1 MKNKSISFK
10 IFMVFLMFTIG
21 IFLLIGIF
29 SKVFLPKYYLNK
41 KMGNISEYT
50 DYIRDN
56 YQELDEAEIIKVF
69 EALKNSVGG
78 DIYVIDGDGQIRG
91 AGKYKNSSDSYY
103 EAEGDYFEAQFVNKK
118 GMEMYT
124 FGVNI
129 DMGYLIYEVSIQ
141 SLEDAVDVIMEFLLI
156 MLIFCLFISAF
167 VAYFISINITKPI
180 KQLNELA
187 KKMKDK
193 KVQIL
198 EISQSRDEIGELN
211 QSINLLYEELLSN
224 IQQLETELKKERTVE
239 KMKKQFLAQA
249 THELKTPLAVIQGYA
264 ELIVDHI
271 YSDDE
276 ERDHYIQS
284 IYEETEN
291 MNKLIMDV
299 LDYSKME
306 SGFFSIHK
314 EEVFVNPWINNVVKT
329 FRDIIEK
336 TDIRFIV
343 NNKVGDLCVDMDAF
357 RMEQVVKNLLSNAI
371 EFSAGEIILNIY
383 DLNNQLVVEVINTG
397 ERIDEAVLPFVFDSF
412 YKKKGKKSGTG
423 LGLAIVKEI
432 VNMHDGVY
440 RVGNLENGVKF
451 SVAI

>member
-41 KMGNISEYT
+41 KMGSISEYT
-50 DYIRDN
+50 DYVRNN
-56 YQELDEAEIIKVF
+56 YEELNEEEIVEEF
-69 EALKNSVGG
+69 NALKNSVGG
-78 DIYVIDGDGQIRG
+78 DIYVLDENGTIRG
-91 AGKYKNSSDSYY
+91 AGKYKNSEDAHY
-103 EAEGDYFEAQFVNKK
+103 EAEGDFFEAQFVNKK
-118 GMEMYT
+118 GIEMYT

-129 DMGYLIYEVSIQ
+129 NNEYLIYEVSIQ
-141 SLEDAVDVIMEFLLI
+141 SLEGAVDVIMEFLLI
-156 MLIFCLFISAF
+156 MLIFCLVIAALVS
-167 VAYFISINITKPI
+167 YFISINITKPI

-193 KVQIL
+193 KVQTL
-198 EISQSRDEIGELN
+198 QISQSRDEIGELN

-264 ELIVDHI
+264 ELVSDHI
-271 YSDDE
+271 YSNEE

-284 IYEETEN
+284 IYDETEN

-299 LDYSKME
+299 LEYSKME
-306 SGFFSIHK
+306 SGFFSIRK

-329 FRDIIEK
+329 FKDIIEK
-336 TDIRFIV
+336 KDIIFTV
-343 NNKVGDLCVDMDAF
+343 NNKVGDLCVYMDAF
-357 RMEQVVKNLLSNAI
+357 RMEQVVKNLLSNAM
-371 EFSAGEIILNIY
+371 EFSDNEIILNAY
-383 DLNNQLVVEVINTG
+383 NLNDGLVIEVINTG
-397 ERIDEAVLPFVFDSF
+397 EKIDEDALPFVFDSF

-440 RVGNLENGVKF
+440 RVENLENGVKF